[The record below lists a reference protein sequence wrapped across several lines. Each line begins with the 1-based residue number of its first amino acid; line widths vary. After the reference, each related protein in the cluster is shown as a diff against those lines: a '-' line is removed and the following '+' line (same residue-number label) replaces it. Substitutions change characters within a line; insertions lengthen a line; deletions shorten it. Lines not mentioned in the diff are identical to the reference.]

1 MSPPDPRWTQPEQ
14 REPRLQEPLWFWYWL
29 LSHKGQSWGGCMI
42 GYLALKGAGVVLMLC
57 IVLFFS
63 NPLFPSTIAS

>member
-1 MSPPDPRWTQPEQ
+1 
-14 REPRLQEPLWFWYWL
+14 
-29 LSHKGQSWGGCMI
+29 MI